1 MLLIRAAPNG
11 LGWPF
16 FLFCL
21 PCENTGQGH
30 TAARYGAKGLD
41 RNPLRLYLTWR
52 IGQTMLKGHL
62 SPENGLLGPPF
73 FYPHLSCDKYG
84 FLLCENIRIN
94 RKRVVLIFGT
104 FILWTIFFTTTL

>member
-21 PCENTGQGH
+21 PCENTGQGR

-62 SPENGLLGPPF
+62 SPENGLLGPPSF
-73 FYPHLSCDKYG
+73 LSSLVMRYNMVSYCVKI
-84 FLLCENIRIN
+84 LESTENA
-94 RKRVVLIFGT
+94 
-104 FILWTIFFTTTL
+104 WY